1 MKNVVSIGNCWFKKF
16 GCDWENFIISICFCC
31 CYLVFNCVCVW
42 RMKILSYCF
51 MCGTRVTPS
60 LSKWTSYHPPR
71 LNFHMTTT
79 SWSIANPKRYWTM
92 QKIWERF
99 LEVIVL
105 RIQYIQWASVA
116 SSFDIWIR
124 WWWNSV
130 IIVFLFSCVNSKF
143 FFFSFSFSSFIW
155 GRNSHVLLF
164 VMKHWM
170 LNLQRVLKKKL
181 MMNIE
186 WTCKW

>member
-79 SWSIANPKRYWTM
+79 SWSIANPKRYWTTP
-92 QKIWERF
+92 KIWERF
-99 LEVIVL
+99 LEVIAL

-124 WWWNSV
+124 WWWNLV
-130 IIVFLFSCVNSKF
+130 IIAFLFSCVNLKVF
-143 FFFSFSFSSFIW
+143 FLFLFSFQFHMRKEQSCTVVCHEILDAESAKSFKEKIDDEY
-155 GRNSHVLLF
+155 
-164 VMKHWM
+164 
-170 LNLQRVLKKKL
+170 RVN
-181 MMNIE
+181 M
-186 WTCKW
+186 